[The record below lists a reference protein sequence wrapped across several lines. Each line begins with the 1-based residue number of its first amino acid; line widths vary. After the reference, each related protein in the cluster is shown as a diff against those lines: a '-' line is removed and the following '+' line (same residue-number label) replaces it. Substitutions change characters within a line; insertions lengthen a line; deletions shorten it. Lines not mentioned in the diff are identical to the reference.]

1 VGVGVRELKDGKIL
15 SPGINMKKDPGK
27 TVEKARKGEFGTMP
41 ELPAIQEE
49 VWTDTWIVLI
59 PIKG

>member
-1 VGVGVRELKDGKIL
+1 
-15 SPGINMKKDPGK
+15 MKEDPGK

-49 VWTDTWIVLI
+49 AWTDTWIMLI
-59 PIKG
+59 PIKE